1 MDENTNPELPRG
13 VRLEDVHGTPAVLVE
28 IAACTAVIH
37 LDGGHLTSWV
47 PAGQDDVLWTSPDA
61 VYAEGESI
69 RGGIPLIGPWFGPGR
84 DGLSVPAHGWL
95 RRERWEL
102 VSAERFHG
110 WADGDADVADSDA
123 VAITLGLRDAD
134 ADPSGQGITAQVHF
148 AIAADHLQVR
158 LDVTAGTAPLE
169 LEAAL
174 HTYLSVG
181 DVRSCSL
188 SGFAGARYL
197 DNLQDLAAFTQ
208 DGEPHLTGP
217 IDRVYDVSGP
227 VTVHDEVLE
236 RDILIT
242 PRSATRTVL
251 WNPWSDGAAH
261 LQDMPLESWQQFL
274 CVETAVAKD
283 GAVNLAAGET
293 HTLQA
298 RYEVIG
304 R

>member
-1 MDENTNPELPRG
+1 MDENTTTELPRG

-37 LDGGHLTSWV
+37 RDGAHLTSWV
-47 PAGQDDVLWTSPDA
+47 PDGEDDVLWTSPDA
-61 VYAEGESI
+61 VYAEGEPI

-84 DGLSVPAHGWL
+84 DGRSAPAHGWL
-95 RRERWEL
+95 RRRRWDL

-110 WADGDADVADSDA
+110 WADEDADVVHSDS
-123 VAITLGLRDAD
+123 VAITLGLVDD
-134 ADPSGQGITAQVHF
+134 DPAGDGISAQVHF
-148 AIAADHLQVR
+148 AIAVDHLQVR
-158 LDVTAGTAPLE
+158 LDITAGSAPLE

-181 DVRSCSL
+181 DVRATRL
-188 SGFAGARYL
+188 HGLAGARYL
-197 DNLQDLAAFTQ
+197 DNLQDLRELTQ
-208 DGEPHLTGP
+208 DGEPQLTGP
-217 IDRVYDVSGP
+217 VDRVYDVDGP

-236 RDILIT
+236 RDIVIT
-242 PRSATRTVL
+242 PKCSTRTVL

-261 LQDMPLESWQQFL
+261 LSDMPLDAWQQFL

-283 GAVNLAAGET
+283 GAVHLEPGQT
-293 HTLQA
+293 HHLQA
-298 RYEVIG
+298 RYEVSS